1 MHAHIPEKQPLVS
14 SQQTPYGPD
23 LPTLPPV
30 DDTTP
35 STVKYRPFRD
45 IWLGA
50 FYGASAVD
58 VLGSLGVI
66 TWIVTG
72 FVPVLGTIVALRDA
86 RYAFRVRDWWSLVF
100 NLIGLVPFL
109 EGFSAFAI
117 LARFRR
123 YQHVMHSAHRVAHA
137 MKHGRRL
144 GTVGRRAATST
155 FITGAAHGAST
166 LSTVHYDHPAPRQDN
181 RAAWPAFLLGLLL
194 LFLLPAVVIMAIAA
208 DINSTGLL
216 QLLSLPKLLG
226 LVGVLVCASFA
237 LLLFAQHARQ
247 VSKRLNG
254 EGQPHGVVSWLA
266 VFCTRIA
273 FVVTLV
279 STALIIYGERTSIF
293 PQ

>member
-1 MHAHIPEKQPLVS
+1 MPEERPIGGG
-14 SQQTPYGPD
+14 QQAPYGPN

-35 STVKYRPFRD
+35 SKGRYHPFRD
-45 IWLGA
+45 IWLGL

-117 LARFRR
+117 LARFKR
-123 YQHVMHSAHRVAHA
+123 YQHVMHSAHQVAHA

-144 GTVGRRAATST
+144 GAVGRRAATST
-155 FITGAAHGAST
+155 FVTGAAHGVST
-166 LSTVHYDHPAPRQDN
+166 LSTAHYDQPTPRQGN
-181 RAAWPAFLLGLLL
+181 RAAWPAFLFGLLL
-194 LFLLPAVVIMAIAA
+194 LFLAPAVVAMAIAA
-208 DINSTGLL
+208 NVNSTGLL
-216 QLLSLPKLLG
+216 QLFSLPKLLG
-226 LVGVLVCASFA
+226 LIGLVVGASLVLV
-237 LLLFAQHARQ
+237 LFAQHARQ
-247 VSKRLNG
+247 VSKRL
-254 EGQPHGVVSWLA
+254 EGQPHRVVSWLA
-266 VFCTRIA
+266 MFCTRLA
-273 FVVTLV
+273 FVIMLG
-279 STALIIYGERTSIF
+279 SAALIIYGERTSIF